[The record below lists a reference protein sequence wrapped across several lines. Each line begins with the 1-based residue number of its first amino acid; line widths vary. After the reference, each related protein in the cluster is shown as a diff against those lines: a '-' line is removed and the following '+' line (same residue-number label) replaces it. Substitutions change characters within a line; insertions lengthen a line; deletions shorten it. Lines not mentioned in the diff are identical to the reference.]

1 MSGIQ
6 RVSLQAPFFVA
17 FFLNCIL
24 SLCSASCPVLG
35 DSVGRHRRNSNTFSS
50 SRLCFRLL
58 VRTRYL
64 PTCFFSDSDYSPE
77 RQGVVNALLLFNT
90 FRVLGPAFEARS
102 SIGQQGDLESFGT
115 AETFKRLTTDSFA
128 TDSKGPL
135 HLNLT
140 DAMIQEYR
148 ATGPSISSNSSYKPT
163 VSYPERVLS
172 TRGLNR
178 FVTSD
183 DVSRQISPVSTL
195 NQSIVVEVPGSMIA
209 AHPPVGIHNP
219 RQLSY
224 GSMDSV
230 ISLPVPP
237 RRTPT
242 PTPLILDH
250 SSQSNVSSRDSVCST
265 SSPILRPAATLTP
278 RKYSPSPRSDDI
290 TRFSA
295 ASTTSSMSGEL
306 DMTGWSSGQNSA
318 EVRNEPMLSAVK
330 PTFPSSMPSPDPS
343 ATAAARLRPLLLASV
358 ERTGSMFLA
367 EQYNRMYVSSPNG
380 SFKSTWEEDM

>member
-1 MSGIQ
+1 M
-6 RVSLQAPFFVA
+6 
-17 FFLNCIL
+17 
-24 SLCSASCPVLG
+24 
-35 DSVGRHRRNSNTFSS
+35 
-50 SRLCFRLL
+50 
-58 VRTRYL
+58 VRTRYSF
-64 PTCFFSDSDYSPE
+64 TCSFFDFDYLLD

-102 SIGQQGDLESFGT
+102 SNGQQGDLESFGT

-148 ATGPSISSNSSYKPT
+148 ATGPSISSNSSDKPT
-163 VSYPERVLS
+163 VSYPERALS
-172 TRGLNR
+172 PHGLNR
-178 FVTSD
+178 FVTSA
-183 DVSRQISPVSTL
+183 DVSRQISPVSAL
-195 NQSIVVEVPGSMIA
+195 NQSIVVEVPGSMVA

-242 PTPLILDH
+242 PTPLILDY
-250 SSQSNVSSRDSVCST
+250 SSQSVVSSRDSVYST
-265 SSPILRPAATLTP
+265 SSPISRPAATLTP
-278 RKYSPSPRSDDI
+278 RKYSPSPRSADDK

-306 DMTGWSSGQNSA
+306 DITGWLSGQNSA
-318 EVRNEPMLSAVK
+318 GVRNEPMLSAVK
-330 PTFPSSMPSPDPS
+330 PTFPSSVPSPDPS

-380 SFKSTWEEDM
+380 SFKSTREEDM